1 MTMNVTLTEAQMIQ
15 AAAAK
20 FVGIDLPVKTSYLL
34 ARTVL
39 EITAELKAFQEQRTK
54 LAVKYCELDE
64 QGNPK
69 NKPVEGVPGSNELV
83 FKDDAAK
90 DAFIMQ
96 VSELGEEPIELKL
109 RNPLK
114 LAAFQNP
121 NSEDETVLPWD
132 LLGGLM
138 PILEEIEE

>member
-1 MTMNVTLTEAQMIQ
+1 MTMKVTLTEAQMIQ

-20 FVGIDLPVKTSYLL
+20 FTGIDLPVRTSYVL

-39 EITAELKAFQEQRTK
+39 EITTELKAFQEQRTK

-69 NKPVEGVPGSNELV
+69 NEPVEGMPGSNKLV
-83 FKDDAAK
+83 FKTTK
-90 DAFIMQ
+90 DEEAFIKQ

-109 RNPLK
+109 REPLK
-114 LAAFQNP
+114 LDAFQNP

-132 LLGGLM
+132 LLAGLM
-138 PILEEIEE
+138 PILEEIEG

>member
-1 MTMNVTLTEAQMIQ
+1 MTMKVTLSEAQRIQ

-20 FVGIDLPVKTSYLL
+20 FVGIDLPVRTSYLL

-39 EITAELKAFQEQRTK
+39 EITTHLEAFQTTRSK

-69 NKPVEGVPGSNELV
+69 SEAMEGSAGMQKLV
-83 FKDDAAK
+83 FKSPDDEGL
-90 DAFIMQ
+90 FIEQ
-96 VSELGEEPIELKL
+96 VSELGEEQVELKL
-109 RNPLK
+109 RNPLS
-114 LAAFQNP
+114 LEAFQNP
-121 NSEDETVLPWD
+121 NSDDKTVLPWD

-138 PILEEIEE
+138 PILAEMEE

>member
-1 MTMNVTLTEAQMIQ
+1 MKVTLTEAQMIQ

-20 FVGIDLPVKTSYLL
+20 FVGIDLPVQTSYLL

-39 EITAELKAFQEQRTK
+39 EITTELQAFQGERTK

-83 FKDDAAK
+83 FKDDKAR
-90 DAFIMQ
+90 DAFIKQ
-96 VSELGEEPIELKL
+96 VSELGDRK
-109 RNPLK
+109 
-114 LAAFQNP
+114 
-121 NSEDETVLPWD
+121 SVV
-132 LLGGLM
+132 
-138 PILEEIEE
+138 

>member
-1 MTMNVTLTEAQMIQ
+1 MGMKVTLTEAQMIQ

-20 FVGIDLPVKTSYLL
+20 FVGIDLPVQTSYLL

-39 EITAELKAFQEQRTK
+39 EITTELQAFQGERTK

-64 QGNPK
+64 RGNPK
-69 NKPVEGVPGSNELV
+69 NRPVEGVPGSNELV
-83 FKDDAAK
+83 FKDDKSK
-90 DAFIMQ
+90 DAFIKQ

-109 RNPLK
+109 RKPLA
-114 LAAFQNP
+114 LSAFQNP

-132 LLGGLM
+132 LLAGLM
-138 PILEEIEE
+138 PILEEIEG